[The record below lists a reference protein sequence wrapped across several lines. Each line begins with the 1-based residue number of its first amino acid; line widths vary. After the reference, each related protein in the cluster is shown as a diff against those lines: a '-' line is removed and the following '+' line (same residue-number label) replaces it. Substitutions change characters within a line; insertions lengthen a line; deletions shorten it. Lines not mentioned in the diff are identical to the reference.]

1 MRLTIAERLV
11 LNSRWGVLTG
21 TVFCLTMGGA
31 SVREAAAQKEPSLP
45 ILRVAAFRDGGGL
58 IPPSKGEKPLTIR
71 LSQAL
76 EERLMQAGKGRFR
89 VIGVGQK
96 GQEPRFTLEG
106 ELSHTESE
114 NTDEGPYLCVARL
127 FREGKRRQ
135 VVAQWAGYA
144 RTYRDISSNIR
155 HDARV
160 DADGL
165 IGELTKRI
173 AGTVGKTGQAEQ
185 TKRFAA
191 FVRTAASGKRL
202 QAEVVIQKDENA
214 ALSPTKR
221 LLSGDPYRLRVDSP
235 VAGSLYL
242 VGYEKTGRP
251 VSLQSDSDHAALP
264 VTASRDQLAPAPSEQ
279 PLNAGRVQLP
289 TEREIVVLVR
299 SQGRQLETASWQLKA
314 APEEKSQKET
324 KAPGGQVRENQTG
337 SPAVSVLDV
346 GGSGEKDDGE
356 EDPVVAHIL
365 ERAFSDP
372 PGTWLA
378 ARLKVR
384 VVPPALGLWESV
396 EQGKVASNRIQL
408 TRTPGKRAVS
418 VMEKFQFQAKVGTS
432 GYLLLLARTAEGSVE
447 LLFPRRNNVEAA
459 RVEAGQTALLPE
471 DPEQA
476 YASDRPGKE
485 RARAVLLTSREE
497 AEAWL
502 KRLFALPNAEVAE
515 ADSTLRAPFFLSEVA
530 FEVLPAIGSR
540 EE

>member
-11 LNSRWGVLTG
+11 LNSRRGALTG
-21 TVFCLTMGGA
+21 AVLCLTVGGA
-31 SVREAAAQKEPSLP
+31 SVREAAAQKEVSLP

-58 IPPSKGEKPLTIR
+58 VPPSKGEKPLTVR

-76 EERLMQAGKGRFR
+76 EERLVQAGKGRFR
-89 VIGVGQK
+89 VVGTGQK
-96 GQEPRFTLEG
+96 GQEARFTLEG
-106 ELSHTESE
+106 ELSHTEADD
-114 NTDEGPYLCVARL
+114 TDEGPYLCVARL

-155 HDARV
+155 HDTRV

-173 AGTVGKTGQAEQ
+173 AGTVGRTGQAEQ
-185 TKRFAA
+185 TRRFAE
-191 FVRTAASGKRL
+191 FVRKAASGKRL

-221 LLSGDPYRLRVDSP
+221 LLSGDLYRLRVDSP

-251 VSLQSDSDHAALP
+251 VSLRSDGDHAALP
-264 VTASRDQLAPAPSEQ
+264 ILARRDQVAPAPGEE

-289 TEREIVVLVR
+289 VEREIVVLVR
-299 SQGRQLETASWQLKA
+299 GQGRQLETASWQRES
-314 APEEKSQKET
+314 PSKEQSRKGT
-324 KAPGGQVRENQTG
+324 KPSEAQARENQTG
-337 SPAVSVLDV
+337 SPAVSVLEV
-346 GGSGEKDDGE
+346 GGGENGGE

-365 ERAFSDP
+365 ERALSDP

-384 VVPPALGLWESV
+384 VVPPALGLWESI
-396 EQGKVASNRIQL
+396 EQGKVASSRIQL
-408 TRTPGKRAVS
+408 TRTPGKRAIS

-447 LLFPRRNNVEAA
+447 LLFPRRNDVESA

-502 KRLFALPNAEVAE
+502 KRLFASPD
-515 ADSTLRAPFFLSEVA
+515 ADVSEEYSTLRAPFFLSEVV
-530 FEVLPAIGSR
+530 FDVLPARGSR
-540 EE
+540 QE